1 MSTNL
6 YRYDVLRSQTTFRL
20 LRLHA
25 GQGDKIIGS
34 LHHHT
39 LASENCPPYRAVSYT
54 WGRDAAR
61 YDLHLPNNAVI
72 RIRKNLANALR
83 AIRDSDSA
91 CWLWVDAICIDQSS
105 DQERNHQVRLM
116 ADIYGRANI
125 VVAWLHGANEH
136 VDLARAFAFVHNA
149 VTYGTPTQ
157 PVYHYSRKH
166 ISRSR
171 KDWQSIK
178 RLCRLRYWT
187 RKWIIQELVNAR
199 TVVLRA
205 GSSKCSMQELELFCK
220 ELDQEQNSEAYTT
233 LDPARRDICS
243 LVGEHRRHLRIDYGA
258 TAVQRL
264 VSVLRFV
271 HDNEQIESAR
281 SLSFTRLLTQLFR
294 VTQDDILRERS
305 LYGNLQ
311 LAIPAL
317 ALGTIEYSPESH
329 ASEALR
335 ARVERLE
342 PSPRFMLDT
351 SAAVW
356 TMFDHVAQVELS
368 EAVAQPDMAYFTIRD
383 TPLHGLAACR
393 LQAGDLITLLP
404 STELAFVVRRFPNA
418 RAAIL
423 ARAYLF
429 VNARDEDTFDFW
441 QGRLDLTEIE
451 TAEQTVSMPWFM
463 LVELGSLAT
472 LTRSVWKDHNPKAD
486 VSPLQAIWKSPDKQ
500 LDGTRSATHGGI
512 AGYCRE

>member
-1 MSTNL
+1 
-6 YRYDVLRSQTTFRL
+6 
-20 LRLHA
+20 
-25 GQGDKIIGS
+25 
-34 LHHHT
+34 
-39 LASENCPPYRAVSYT
+39 
-54 WGRDAAR
+54 
-61 YDLHLPNNAVI
+61 
-72 RIRKNLANALR
+72 
-83 AIRDSDSA
+83 
-91 CWLWVDAICIDQSS
+91 
-105 DQERNHQVRLM
+105 M

-149 VTYGTPTQ
+149 VTYAAPTQ
-157 PVYHYSRKH
+157 PVYHYSRQH

-205 GSSKCSMQELELFCK
+205 GSSKCSMHELEVFCR
-220 ELDQEQNSEAYTT
+220 ELDQERNSDAYTT
-233 LDPARRDICS
+233 LDPARRDICKYVTGSAAARLALQRLEGGDQNRPRYLHHLVERYAGNRCQLPCDHVYALYS

-271 HDNEQIESAR
+271 HDNEQIEPAR
-281 SLSFTRLLTQLFR
+281 TLSFTRLLIQLFR

-305 LYGNLQ
+305 MYGNLQ
-311 LAIPAL
+311 LTIPAL
-317 ALGTIEYSPESH
+317 ALGTIEYSPESN
-329 ASEALR
+329 ASVALR

-351 SAAVW
+351 STAVW
-356 TMFDHVAQVELS
+356 TLIDHVAQVELS
-368 EAVAQPDMAYFTIRD
+368 EAVAQDDLAYFTLRA

-404 STELAFVVRRFPNA
+404 STELAFVVRRFPNG
-418 RAAIL
+418 RATIL

-429 VNARDEDTFDFW
+429 VHSRDEDTFDFW

-451 TAEQTVSMPWFM
+451 TAEQNVSMPWFT
-463 LVELGSLAT
+463 LVELGYLAT
-472 LTRSVWKDHNPKAD
+472 LTRSVWKDCNPKAD
-486 VSPLQAIWKSPDKQ
+486 VSPVYAFWERPGEQ
-500 LDGTRSATHGGI
+500 LGGTTTATHGGI
-512 AGYCRE
+512 AGYCSE